1 MKMWNILT
9 LTIVL
14 VSIGAPFVAGFAS
27 WLPLAVRALVME
39 LAPPAAAALALVVY
53 FDWRAR
59 VKSRILGSAR
69 RDEELATAT

>member
-1 MKMWNILT
+1 MKMWRILT

-14 VSIGAPFVAGFAS
+14 VSTGAPFVAGFAS
-27 WLPLAVRALVME
+27 WLPPAVRALVVE
-39 LAPPAAAALALVVY
+39 LALPAAVALALVVY

-59 VKSRILGSAR
+59 LRSRILNDAR